1 MSEAA
6 PVSTAA
12 PRPSQSRGYRPS
24 RLFLLSLFV
33 LVAFGSYAAVM
44 KLVIEP
50 QRAVRLQA
58 LNNVR
63 NVGLACQ
70 NFASGSKAELPA
82 QAIRSEED
90 KPLLSWRVSLL
101 PLLDNAVLQRKAD
114 LSQPWNSEA
123 NRILRK
129 SCPPVFQAPGSPA
142 DGTLQT
148 SWFTIVGEDTPFP
161 EQGSVNL
168 KDISKADGLGNTL
181 MFVEATGMNI
191 EWAEPKDIPFFAL
204 KASPNKLS
212 GKGPSTHRRDGKF
225 SAVFCDGHGR
235 FMNGDVDPAVLRA
248 LATWRGKEKL
258 AEKF

>member
-6 PVSTAA
+6 PAQTAA
-12 PRPSQSRGYRPS
+12 PEPTRSRGYRPS
-24 RLFLLSLFV
+24 RLFLLVVFP
-33 LVAFGSYAAVM
+33 LVAFGFYAAVM

-58 LNNVR
+58 LNNLR
-63 NVGLACQ
+63 NVGIACQ

-82 QAIRSEED
+82 QAIRSEND

-101 PLLDNAVLQRKAD
+101 PLLDNAVLHRKAD
-114 LSQPWNSEA
+114 LSQPWDSDA
-123 NRILRK
+123 NKVLRE
-129 SCPPVFQAPGSPA
+129 SCPPVLQAPGSPA

-161 EQGSVNL
+161 EQGLVNL
-168 KDISKADGLGNTL
+168 NDISKADGLGNTL
-181 MFVEATGMNI
+181 MFVEATEMKI
-191 EWAEPKDIPFFAL
+191 EWAEPKDIPFSAL

-225 SAVFCDGHGR
+225 AVVFCDGHGR
-235 FMNGDVDPAVLRA
+235 FMNGDIDPAVLRA

>member
-6 PVSTAA
+6 PDVQAA
-12 PRPSQSRGYRPS
+12 PEPTRSQGYRPS

-33 LVAFGSYAAVM
+33 LVAFASYAALV

-50 QRAVRLQA
+50 QRAVRVQA
-58 LNNVR
+58 SRNVR
-63 NVGLACQ
+63 TVGLACQ
-70 NFASGSKAELPA
+70 NFASGSQAELPA
-82 QAIRSEED
+82 QAIRSEND

-101 PLLDNAVLQRKAD
+101 PLLDNAVLHRKAD
-114 LSQPWNSEA
+114 LSQPWDSDA
-123 NRILRK
+123 NKILREN
-129 SCPPVFQAPGSPA
+129 CPPVLQAPGSPA

-168 KDISKADGLGNTL
+168 DDISKADGLGNTL

-191 EWAEPKDIPFFAL
+191 EWAEPKDIPFSAL

-258 AEKF
+258 DQKF